1 VIRTLEDA
9 GSVSTGNLRN
19 SSFIR
24 SRPSGGGSWNRIPGT
39 YLNVNALYC
48 RCPYLCLSYHFFH
61 TLKQVN
67 KEVTSVAN
75 VHGIE
80 FSSNQSELVKGL
92 IRDLLKDGNC
102 AVYALP
108 HMKPNGELRMACTP
122 PAPSPRRQH
131 GVFLRIRPGV
141 SAAIA
146 IRPMNAK
153 TGAEQTSITK
163 YSRQELLEII
173 RLWRN
178 EVSGITPE
186 PPIGVALA
194 KAA

>member
-1 VIRTLEDA
+1 M
-9 GSVSTGNLRN
+9 
-19 SSFIR
+19 
-24 SRPSGGGSWNRIPGT
+24 
-39 YLNVNALYC
+39 
-48 RCPYLCLSYHFFH
+48 
-61 TLKQVN
+61 
-67 KEVTSVAN
+67 AN

-80 FSSNQSELVKGL
+80 FSSNQSDLVKGL
-92 IRDLLKDGNC
+92 IRELLKDGNC

-122 PAPSPRRQH
+122 PAPGPRRQH
-131 GVFLRIRPGV
+131 GVFLRIRPGLN
-141 SAAIA
+141 AAIA

-163 YSRQELLEII
+163 YSQQELLEQI

-186 PPIGVALA
+186 PPVGAALA

>member
-1 VIRTLEDA
+1 A
-9 GSVSTGNLRN
+9 
-19 SSFIR
+19 
-24 SRPSGGGSWNRIPGT
+24 PGCAAISDC
-39 YLNVNALYC
+39 ALT
-48 RCPYLCLSYHFFH
+48 LCLSYYFLHK
-61 TLKQVN
+61 LERVSE
-67 KEVTSVAN
+67 EVTSMGN

-80 FSSNQSELVKGL
+80 FSSNQSDLVKGL
-92 IRDLLKDGNC
+92 IRELLKDGNC

-108 HMKPNGELRMACTP
+108 HMKPDGELRMACTP

-131 GVFLRIRPGV
+131 GVFLRIRPGL

-163 YSRQELLEII
+163 YSRQELLETI

-178 EVSGITPE
+178 EVSGITP
-186 PPIGVALA
+186 
-194 KAA
+194 